1 MPDTKIGSATA
12 SDLTNKIV
20 DFSVDTQ
27 STDGIFDQKES
38 KWQEE
43 NWTTYFGY
51 YTDEKIPE
59 ITSVIDALATW
70 TVGKGVKTL
79 DEDTELILMQIRG
92 FGFDTFNSILENA
105 MRTMQIGGNFY
116 AEIIRDKNRNLINL
130 KPLDPSVMVHI
141 AGRNGQIKR
150 FEQTQKTKGQ
160 SPKKFKPD
168 QIFYLCRNRVA
179 DEIHGRGIIQK
190 LKLIIDM
197 KNEAMGDW
205 RRVLHW
211 NVDPRWIFHLDFDDP
226 VEVAA
231 FVAKNDAAKAAGG
244 ENMYIPK
251 DAVVPEVLGVAPNAS
266 LNPLPWIAMLDD
278 KFYMEARVPKIIVG
292 GAGGLTEAAVKI
304 AYLAF
309 QQTIEEEQLFIEEQ
323 VLLQLGLVIELEFPA
338 SLENE
343 LLSDNKK
350 DGPENIDANDTT
362 AGSGK

>member
-1 MPDTKIGSATA
+1 MPDTKIGSAVA

-20 DFSVDTQ
+20 DFSVDTA

-43 NWTTYFGY
+43 NWETYFGY

-116 AEIIRDKNRNLINL
+116 AEIIRDEEENLINL
-130 KPLDPSVMVHI
+130 KVLDPSVMEHV
-141 AGRNGQIKR
+141 AGKDGIIKR
-150 FEQTQKTKGQ
+150 FEQVSKTEGNPNKEFQ
-160 SPKKFKPD
+160 PEE
-168 QIFYLCRNRVA
+168 IFYLARNRVA

-190 LKLIIDM
+190 LKLIMDM
-197 KNEAMGDW
+197 KNEAMEDW
-205 RRVLHW
+205 RRVLHR
-211 NVDPRWIFHLDFDDP
+211 NVDPLWIFHLDTDDP
-226 VEVAA
+226 TKIAA
-231 FVAKNDAAKAAGG
+231 FKTAHDAARGKG

-251 DAVVPEVLGVAPNAS
+251 DVIVPEVVAVAPNAS
-266 LNPLPWIAMLDD
+266 LNPLPWISELDD
-278 KFYMEARVPKIIVG
+278 KFYMAARVPKIIVG

-309 QQTIEEEQLFIEEQ
+309 QQTIEEEQLYIEEQ
-323 VLLQLGLVIELEFPA
+323 VLSQLNLVINLEFPA

-350 DGPENIDANDTT
+350 DAESGATQPNDTT
-362 AGSGK
+362 AGSGE

>member
-1 MPDTKIGSATA
+1 MPDTKIDSAVS
-12 SDLTNKIV
+12 SDLTNKMV
-20 DFSVDTQ
+20 DFSVDTA
-27 STDGIFDQKES
+27 STDGIFEQPES

-43 NWTTYFGY
+43 NWEKYFGY

-70 TVGKGVKTL
+70 TVGKGFKTL
-79 DEDTELILMQIRG
+79 FDETELILNSING
-92 FGFDTFNSILENA
+92 FGFDTFNTILENA

-116 AEIIRDKNRNLINL
+116 AEIIRDKDGNLINL

-141 AGRNGQIKR
+141 TGRNGMIKR
-150 FEQTQKTKGQ
+150 FEQTQKTKDTP
-160 SPKKFKPD
+160 PKRFSRNK
-168 QIFYLCRNRVA
+168 IFYLCRNRVA
-179 DEIHGRGIIQK
+179 DEIHGRGIIAK
-190 LKLIIDM
+190 LKRIMDM
-197 KNEAMGDW
+197 KNEAMDDW

-231 FVAKNDAAKAAGG
+231 FVAKNDAAKAKG

-251 DAVVPEVLGVAPNAS
+251 DAVIPEVLGVAPNAS
-266 LNPLPWIAMLDD
+266 LNPLPWIAELDN
-278 KFYMEARVPKIIVG
+278 KFYEAARVPKIIVG

-309 QQTIEEEQLFIEEQ
+309 QQTIEEEQLYIEEQ
-323 VLLQLGLVIELEFPA
+323 VLLQLGIIIELEFPA

-350 DGPENIDANDTT
+350 DKENGAVQQNDIT
-362 AGSGK
+362 AGSGE